1 METKKQKRI
10 PLWGALLIDLV
21 CLLVLAGLLASYFVF
36 LPVTAVGTY
45 IEHDVPFA
53 SFDLPVNAENS
64 EEQLKALVLA
74 GKKGDAQREVI
85 GVYADH
91 EKQMVL
97 TKNELGE
104 GDGKITFYAAD
115 LFVVSAE
122 VLRTNVSVDEE
133 NEVENR
139 PVLSQSKDVNAL
151 FAITGDTFSMSKDG
165 VIIRNGYLYR
175 DDLRTANDIGV
186 LCADGS
192 LRIVEKRDYLT
203 IEDIVNMGAWQ
214 VWTFGPSLLD
224 DNGKPKSK
232 FNIAG
237 SHLSDLEEEHP
248 RTAMGMV
255 EPGHYVFVLA
265 DGRDVGYSKGA
276 TFPELAEIMVNEGC
290 TVAYNLDGGRSAVMT
305 YAENGK
311 QAVVNKPYKNGRGI
325 SDILYIPLAAVLS
338 GNDPQEGAS
347 ENE

>member
-1 METKKQKRI
+1 MKKNQKNI
-10 PLWGALLIDLV
+10 PLWGALLIDLG
-21 CLLVLAGLLASYFVF
+21 CLLVLAGLLTSYFVF

-45 IEHDVPFA
+45 VEHGIPFKTF
-53 SFDLPVNAENS
+53 SLPVSGENI
-64 EEQLKALVLA
+64 EEQLKKLVLESKQGEA
-74 GKKGDAQREVI
+74 SREVI
-85 GVYADH
+85 GVYADD
-91 EKQMVL
+91 EKQLVL

-104 GDGKITFYAAD
+104 GEDKITFFAAD

-122 VLRTNVSVDEE
+122 ILRTNVSVNE
-133 NEVENR
+133 NKEVENR

-175 DDLRTANDIGV
+175 SDLRTYNDIGV

-203 IEDIVNMGAWQ
+203 IEDIVNMGVWQ
-214 VWTFGPSLLD
+214 AWTFGPSLLD
-224 DNGKPKSK
+224 DKGQPKEK

-255 EPGHYVFVLA
+255 APGHYVFVMV

-276 TFPELAEIMVNEGC
+276 TFPELAQIMVNEGC

-305 YAENGK
+305 YAQNGK

-325 SDILYIPLAAVLS
+325 SDIVYIPLNSVLN
-338 GNDPQEGAS
+338 GKKPQEGAS